1 MNKLLQL
8 SQIRQQTTKL
18 SSLKEQIEQFEQQ
31 LSEIDSLQAR
41 NTQLN
46 QKLQKELKET
56 KQLLKF
62 INSDLCE
69 SEKQTNCLNQEKK
82 KLCEKLRVL
91 YDQSE
96 PILIDL
102 DKKRKEHNLEP
113 IESIGKQKER
123 EMREILEEKRTLK
136 RIRFVFKE

>member
-69 SEKQTNCLNQEKK
+69 SEKQKNCLNQEKK